1 MINLEKQGQI
11 TRKDKKSNLV
21 KLGEPR

>member
-1 MINLEKQGQI
+1 MINLEKEGQI